1 MLLFDKVSKKYDR
14 DIIALKDIYFSIQEG
29 EFSFLVGPS
38 GAGKTT
44 LLRLLIR
51 EELPTSGT
59 IMFDDIEVPKLPRKL
74 LPTYRQRLGVVFQ
87 DMKLL
92 SSKTL
97 EENIAFAL
105 EILSK
110 DNKEIKE
117 TTEYL
122 LELVKLQ
129 NRRHLFPKQLS
140 GGEKQRAAIAR
151 ALANNPDLLVAD
163 EPTGNLDSESALQ
176 LLNILKDINKTGTTV
191 LVISH
196 DREIVDQMK
205 TRVIRMVEGRIV
217 SDTKGDYDSIGTPK
231 PPEIKGQEDI
241 KIDEDIEKEDKKEK
255 KKKDSKDTKEKKGT
269 KKKKEKID
277 ESLKRLN
284 KRVVK
289 KLLDANIDNI
299 ELALNLTESDLKN
312 LKLTKKEQ
320 KLLEKFVSKYLNNK
334 EK

>member
-14 DIIALKDIYFSIQEG
+14 DIIALEDVYFSIQEG

>member
-14 DIIALKDIYFSIQEG
+14 DIIALKDVYFSIQEG